1 MDKYTKLVLT
11 LFGASLLVGCATTYP
26 VVVVTESGDRFY
38 GTASSSAVTGGDV
51 EVSNAK
57 GLSCVGEY
65 EAEMVWSMDTATT
78 TRGSIKC
85 ADGRS
90 ADWVVT
96 GTARG
101 GQGGG
106 QLSDGEEV
114 NVYFGNMTTK
124 APIE

>member
-1 MDKYTKLVLT
+1 MDKYTKTVLTVIAVLVL
-11 LFGASLLVGCATTYP
+11 GGCATTYP
-26 VVVVTESGDRFY
+26 VVVVTEGGDRYY

-65 EAEMVWSMDTATT
+65 KAEMVWSMNTATT
-78 TRGSIKC
+78 TRGSMKC
-85 ADGRS
+85 TDGRT
-90 ADWVVT
+90 AQWIVT

-114 NVYFGNMTTK
+114 DVYFGNMTTK
-124 APIE
+124 APIK